1 MLTLNKEIKKFDPV
15 LYKEEYE
22 EKKKEIE
29 KTDRK
34 IDQKVYQLYGLT
46 AEEIK
51 IVEKNIK

>member
-29 KTDRK
+29 KTDEE
-34 IDQKVYQLYGLT
+34 IDQKVYELYGL
-46 AEEIK
+46 AEEEIK
-51 IVEKNIK
+51 IIESK